1 MKHLN
6 TVKDSV
12 SLLKENFTNK
22 AVINNNLNSKDAY
35 CEKHAIA
42 DYYCETK

>member
-1 MKHLN
+1 MKHLK

-12 SLLKENFTNK
+12 SLLKENFSNK
-22 AVINNNLNSKDAY
+22 AVIKTNLNSNENY